1 MRRFPPKFAFARRP
15 LAHLLLSADMPSPAL
30 PMIHRWHKLGD
41 HGGVVSAGTVARVIR
56 EVRQHPLDT
65 WYRKTLTG
73 WGGDGHDMLR
83 QFHTYC
89 THEINRR
96 GGVVVRELTEARL
109 IAKMKKHLRCECVW
123 CGDAADFH
131 PERNRRFC
139 SADCR
144 QSYFS

>member
-1 MRRFPPKFAFARRP
+1 
-15 LAHLLLSADMPSPAL
+15 MPSPAL

-56 EVRQHPLDT
+56 EVRLYPPET
-65 WYRKTLTG
+65 WYRKTLSG
-73 WGGDGHDMLR
+73 WGGDGRDMLR
-83 QFHTYC
+83 QFHSYC

-144 QSYFS
+144 RSYFS